1 LNDKGIVVVPDV
13 LANGGGVT
21 VSYFEWVQNK
31 YGHYWTEDEVNAKH
45 DISMNQAFENVWY
58 NSQQYKT
65 SMRIG
70 AYITALKKLDKA
82 IRYKGNY

>member
-1 LNDKGIVVVPDV
+1 VVPDI

-31 YGHYWTEDEVNAKH
+31 YGLYWSEDEVNQKH
-45 DISMNQAFENVWY
+45 DASMALAFENVWF
-58 NSQQYKT
+58 NSQQFKT

-70 AYITALKKLDKA
+70 AYITALKKINKA
-82 IRYKGNY
+82 IGYRGKF